1 MTGVDIDPKL
11 VSQAEKLLALRS
23 SRVRPDAADNTPRVV
38 DYFPIS
44 AVLDCGYRFE
54 PEHIANHAPQP
65 TRLTA
70 SRWPRVSFVSGDWVV
85 SANPATS
92 GPYDAIL
99 ALSVIKWLHLEHG
112 DEGLVSFFRKCAS
125 SLAKGGYL
133 VIELQ
138 LWDSYQRAIRP
149 SVAPHFRDSFD
160 KLKYRPETSFT
171 ELLQEQG
178 LTLCATSEELPR
190 RICVYRKA

>member
-1 MTGVDIDPKL
+1 VTAVDIDPKL

-23 SRVRPDAADNTPRVV
+23 SRVRHDAADHSSRLV

-44 AVLDCGYRFE
+44 AVLKHGYRFE
-54 PEHIANHAPQP
+54 PEHTANHAPQP
-65 TRLTA
+65 TELAA
-70 SRWPRVSFVSGDWVV
+70 SKWPRVSFVSGDWVV

-92 GPYDAIL
+92 GPYDVIL

-112 DEGLVSFFRKCAS
+112 DDGLVTFFRKCAS
-125 SLAKGGYL
+125 SLAPGGYL

-138 LWDSYQRAIRP
+138 LWDSYERAVRS

-178 LTLCATSEELPR
+178 FILCTTSEALPR